1 MNRGGITAQG
11 FKIIEKVDKLV
22 YPRYIL
28 ITCNFLLII
37 AVFSKVSNV
46 MMHLEEF
53 FGWLD

>member
-46 MMHLEEF
+46 MMHQEEF